1 MEERNKVTSIFKS
14 NDPEKLVVFHAASL
28 QNEIRFYLNDTQ
40 YLTAVECEEG
50 CSIRLEEEKAEECNK
65 KSKISIIRENLKEFI
80 KILSIIIGISILGFI
95 GVFYLSKIIDNILVF
110 LIIMNIIYFVINILN
125 VVIME
130 TMETAP
136 AIKSKHS
143 AEHMMVNFLEINKRL
158 PKNIEEVKKSSRFS
172 PECGSRE
179 LIKGIAEELIRS
191 IVATIFTVIVSVIV
205 SHFSSNSVTNAIVFL
220 STYYLVKFVVG
231 KAIKKYGALNFIIKP
246 IKKVLTNI
254 AQCANTTSKVK
265 DRDIILAYSVAKP
278 WLQVV
283 YPEFYNEDEDIFW
296 KQYFKVNN

>member
-14 NDPEKLVVFHAASL
+14 NDPEKLVVFRAASL

-40 YLTAVECEEG
+40 YLTAVEYEEG
-50 CSIRLEEEKAEECNK
+50 CVIRLEEEMAEKCNK

-80 KILSIIIGISILGFI
+80 KPFSIILGISLLDFIGI
-95 GVFYLSKIIDNILVF
+95 FYLCKITDNILAL
-110 LIIMNIIYFVINILN
+110 LIIMNIICFIINIVD
-125 VVIME
+125 VVIIE
-130 TMETAP
+130 TMTITP

-158 PKNIEEVKKSSRFS
+158 PRNIEEVKKSSRFS
-172 PECGSRE
+172 PQCGSRK
-179 LIKGIAEELIRS
+179 LIKGFAEEFTRS
-191 IVATIFTVIVSVIV
+191 IVATIFTVIVSIIV
-205 SHFSSNSVTNAIVFL
+205 SHFSSNSLTNVIVLL
-220 STYYLVKFVVG
+220 STYFLVKFVVG
-231 KAIKKYGALNFIIKP
+231 KAITKYGALNFIIKP

-283 YPEFYNEDEDIFW
+283 YPEFYNENEDIFL
-296 KQYFKVNN
+296 KNI